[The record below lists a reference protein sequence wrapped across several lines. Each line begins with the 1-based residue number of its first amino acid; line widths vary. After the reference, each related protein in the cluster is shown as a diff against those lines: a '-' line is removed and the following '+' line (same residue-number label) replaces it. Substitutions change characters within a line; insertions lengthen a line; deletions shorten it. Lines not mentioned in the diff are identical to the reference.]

1 MIPTRPAVMTPADA
15 SGQVLHENPFFFP
28 PEIKDLQ
35 ARCLLYL
42 LTRCKVFQVQTFC
55 RLSKQGRFLEMRSFS
70 REESCTT

>member
-1 MIPTRPAVMTPADA
+1 MIPTRPAVMTLADA
-15 SGQVLHENPFFFP
+15 SGQVLKENPVFS
-28 PEIKDLQ
+28 PEINDLQ